1 MIATHSLKTLLLIT
15 VSLTLATIQALA
27 LESDPKDRSLNCNDP
42 WRNGRLASL
51 CEMREQTIPA
61 FRGTLAVDGRMN
73 GGIGIKGWDRNEIL
87 VRAQVQ
93 TSAATDSEAREVAKQ
108 IHIETAVG
116 QIHAE
121 GPTQEHDRNWSVSYE
136 IFVPRQSDLSLKTH
150 NGGISI
156 VEVSGHIAFSALNG
170 GVTLKRL
177 GGSVKGSTTNGGL
190 SIDLTGTRWEGEGLD
205 VRTTNGGVS
214 MSVPENY
221 SAQLETG
228 TVNGGMDIGFPV
240 TVQGEINKE
249 LSVKLGAGGPM
260 IRAMTTNGGVRV
272 HRKS

>member
-1 MIATHSLKTLLLIT
+1 MTATHSTKSLILIITSLL
-15 VSLTLATIQALA
+15 LATIQALA
-27 LESDPKDRSLNCNDP
+27 LESAPQDRTLNCNDQ
-42 WRNGRLASL
+42 WRNGRLASF

-61 FRGTLAVDGRMN
+61 VRGTLSVDGRMN
-73 GGIGIKGWDRNEIL
+73 GGIEIKGWGRNEIL
-87 VRAQVQ
+87 IRAQVQ
-93 TSAATDSEAREVAKQ
+93 TSASTDPEARDLAKQ
-108 IHIETAVG
+108 IRIETGGG
-116 QIHAE
+116 QIRAE
-121 GPTQEHDRNWSVSYE
+121 GPSQKQDQNWSVSYE
-136 IFVPRQSDLSLKTH
+136 IFIPRQSDLSLKTH

-156 VEVSGHIAFSALNG
+156 VEVSGHIDFSALNG
-170 GVTLKRL
+170 GVSLKRL
-177 GGSVKGSTTNGGL
+177 GGNVKGSTTNGGL

-228 TVNGGMDIGFPV
+228 TVNGGLDIGFPV
-240 TVQGEINKE
+240 TVQGELNKE
-249 LSVKLGAGGPM
+249 LSVTLGSGGPV

>member
-1 MIATHSLKTLLLIT
+1 MLSTHSLKSMLLIIA
-15 VSLTLATIQALA
+15 SLLLATIQAMA
-27 LESDPKDRSLNCNDP
+27 LGADPQDRSLNCNDQ
-42 WRNGRLASL
+42 WKNGRLATF

-61 FRGTLAVDGRMN
+61 ARGTLSVDGRMN

-93 TSAATDSEAREVAKQ
+93 ASASTDTAARDLAKQ
-108 IHIETAVG
+108 VRIETGGG
-116 QIHAE
+116 QIRAE
-121 GPTQEHDRNWSVSYE
+121 GPSQDHDRNWSVSYE

-150 NGGISI
+150 NGGIGI
-156 VEVSGHIAFSALNG
+156 AEVSGHIDFSALNG
-170 GVTLKRL
+170 GVSLKRL
-177 GGSVKGSTTNGGL
+177 GGTVKGSTTNGGL
-190 SIDLTGTRWEGEGLD
+190 SIDLAGSRWEGEGLD

-228 TVNGGMDIGFPV
+228 TVNGGLDIGFPV
-240 TVQGEINKE
+240 TVQGKLNKE
-249 LSVKLGAGGPM
+249 LSVTLGSGGPL